1 MNCFT
6 YSRNLNNYTLI
17 ILSFLL
23 LLFSCTK
30 EEVAPL
36 NIDDFFKGASTSA
49 TNEDLVGVWA
59 IFSAKF
65 DGKIIEIPINYAQ
78 CGRDFF
84 VYNANGNYTEYLY
97 PYDSCEPDVN
107 QLTWKLNN
115 GIITLVNNLGQS
127 DEFVITNLSDQELVF
142 NSRFDVDEDGELDV
156 ISITAIRYEPEEF
169 DLTTNSFGKN
179 NEEEFEDVLS
189 FTWNAYEGFNTFER
203 YEIYRSSGE
212 NCTKANAELIA
223 TITDVEVI
231 EYTDLN
237 PPGAKSL
244 CYYFKVYTDQG
255 LLGESNYIGVNP
267 AFFIYI
273 DPIAL
278 NDPIV
283 NDDSISLTWEPSD
296 SPYFSHYEVTVS
308 NYDGTSASGAQKY
321 ILAEI
326 DNINTTSFI
335 DENPPYLE
343 NPFYL
348 VHAYNIF
355 GNKSRLSDNERT
367 GVKEVQFKRK
377 EVIDYKRIISYDVDS
392 DEPIVYLYGRLSG
405 NGITGANLR
414 RFNYETSET
423 EAISDIPPQVE
434 TYSGIK
440 VVNSNQNGKE
450 LVIQQGIELH
460 FYDAN
465 TMEFKYSIDPLG
477 VFNFFDF
484 NYSQELDLW
493 ILINSNEIFTLKRD
507 NTNLVLV
514 DSDIHF
520 TQHHGN
526 TWHRLFFLNNNNVL
540 VSHPSEPN
548 SFIKNLDSNGFITS
562 SEMVNFSMKRLNHER
577 TLQNRFA
584 DYILNTGENRLYSA
598 SSFQIIES
606 FEFPSFSSGTSINGN
621 LILGTNNDPDWQI
634 EAASPHKK
642 EAVIYNRFSGQV
654 VEIITIG
661 YPHFIFEDYNGDLI
675 SISSGFKKESLKQN
689 INGKADIFIE
699 KINF

>member
-1 MNCFT
+1 MHCFT

-23 LLFSCTK
+23 LLVSCTK
-30 EEVAPL
+30 EEDAPE

-59 IFSAKF
+59 IFSAKH
-65 DGKIIEIPINYAQ
+65 DGKIIEIPITYTQ

-84 VYNANGNYTEYLY
+84 VYNANGEYTEYLY
-97 PYDSCEPDVN
+97 SNDSCEPDVN

-115 GIITLVNNLGQS
+115 GIITLANNIGQS

-142 NSRFDVDEDGELDV
+142 NSSIDVDEDGELDV
-156 ISITAIRYEPEEF
+156 ISITAKRYEPAEF
-169 DLTTNSFGKN
+169 DFTTNSFGIN

-189 FTWNAYEGFNTFER
+189 FTWNAYEGFNSFDR

-237 PPGAKSL
+237 PPGAESL

-283 NDDSISLTWEPSD
+283 NDINISLTWEPSN
-296 SPYFSHYEVTVS
+296 SPYFSHYVVTVS
-308 NYDGTSASGAQKY
+308 NYDGTSASGAQEY

-343 NPFYL
+343 NPYYL

-355 GNKSRLSDNERT
+355 GNKSHLSDNVRT
-367 GVKEVQFKRK
+367 GVREVQFKRK
-377 EVIDYKRIISYDVDS
+377 EVIDYKRIISFDVDS
-392 DEPIVYLYGRLSG
+392 EEPIVYLYGQLSG
-405 NGITGANLR
+405 NGITEVNLR
-414 RFNYETSET
+414 RFNYETSKT

-440 VVNSNQNGKE
+440 VFNSNRHGKE
-450 LVIQQGIELH
+450 LVIQQGNELH

-465 TMEFKYSIDPLG
+465 TMEFKYAIDPDG
-477 VFNFFDF
+477 VFLFSNFMY
-484 NYSQELDLW
+484 NQNLDLW
-493 ILINSNEIFTLKRD
+493 VLVSNRELYILKRD
-507 NTNLVLV
+507 NTNLTLISSGDHYPSPQGNSGYELFNLSNQRILV
-514 DSDIHF
+514 GHF
-520 TQHHGN
+520 
-526 TWHRLFFLNNNNVL
+526 F
-540 VSHPSEPN
+540 EPN
-548 SFIKNLDSNGFITS
+548 SIVFNLDTDGNIVDSQFVDFGIGIENDDKTL
-562 SEMVNFSMKRLNHER
+562 LNQQANY
-577 TLQNRFA
+577 LLDIA
-584 DYILNTGENRLYSA
+584 ENRLYSTDTF
-598 SSFQIIES
+598 SSIDS
-606 FEFPSFSSGTSINGN
+606 FEFPSFPTGCSIDGN
-621 LILGTNNDPDWQI
+621 LILGTNNDSDWQI
-634 EAASPHKK
+634 EAGSPHKK
-642 EAVIYNRFSGQV
+642 EAVIYNRISGQV
-654 VEIITIG
+654 DEISTIG
-661 YPHFIFEDYNGDLI
+661 YPHFIFEDYKGDFI
-675 SISSGFKKESLKQN
+675 GISSGFKKKSLEQN